1 MYIIRLCRK
10 RKRLLFLVF
19 VFCVL
24 GILSASAD
32 LPGDHEKTVDY
43 RRHHDRAEQGR
54 HKAAFGKWTVDQGE
68 DDGGRVQA
76 RDQYQGDDR
85 QDPPGGHSVS
95 VVFLLRIVHLAVPP
109 KFP

>member
-76 RDQYQGDDR
+76 RDQHQGDDR
-85 QDPPGGHSVS
+85 QDPSGGHFVHG
-95 VVFLLRIVHLAVPP
+95 VLLGHLS
-109 KFP
+109 K

>member
-1 MYIIRLCRK
+1 MRFCRK
-10 RKRLLFLVF
+10 RRRLLFRVF

-24 GILSASAD
+24 GILSASID
-32 LPGDHEKTVDY
+32 LPGDHEKAVDH
-43 RRHHDRAEQGR
+43 RRNYDRAEQGR

-85 QDPPGGHSVS
+85 QDPPGGHFVHGI
-95 VVFLLRIVHLAVPP
+95 LLGH
-109 KFP
+109 